1 VTDVT
6 EARRNTPTVS
16 RMARRLLAIARALS
30 ANLNPAERGVHFHGG
45 TLGAYVCDDR
55 RCTSPALD
63 PRDV

>member
-6 EARRNTPTVS
+6 ETRRSAPTVTG
-16 RMARRLLAIARALS
+16 MARRLRSIARALS

-45 TLGAYVCDDR
+45 LQGAYVCDDP

-63 PRDV
+63 PRDA

>member
-6 EARRNTPTVS
+6 EAREVAPTVS
-16 RMARRLLAIARALS
+16 RMARRLLAIARALG

-45 TLGAYVCDDR
+45 LQGPYVCDDP

-63 PRDV
+63 ARDA

>member
-6 EARRNTPTVS
+6 EAGRTAPTVS
-16 RMARRLLAIARALS
+16 GMAHRLLAIARALS

-45 TLGAYVCDDR
+45 LQGAYVCDDP

-63 PRDV
+63 ARDA